1 MENRQAE
8 QISPEQQTSEV
19 FSGRQYMSLVKARQS
34 SDSPEVIPSYEII
47 RQNVTIEKIIG
58 KGAFGQVAKGKVK
71 GLRGKEHVK
80 QVAIKM
86 LKGKILIDHC
96 NQLTFLR

>member
-19 FSGRQYMSLVKARQS
+19 FSRRQYMSLVKARQS

-71 GLRGKEHVK
+71 GLRGKQHVK

-86 LKGKILIDHC
+86 LKGKILIDHS
-96 NQLTFLR
+96 NQLTI